1 MAFPVI
7 LTRRKSVTKD
17 WVQCNSTPVKV
28 CKLPVHGLTEGDS
41 YHFRVRAVN
50 SAGISLPSRMSSGVI
65 AADVES
71 DVEGMAQNTQRSN
84 RALIC
89 PKSIQDVR
97 EELEQSSVSLTQ
109 SSHRI
114 VVLLWVKY
122 TISCWI

>member
-7 LTRRKSVTKD
+7 LTRRKSGTKD

-89 PKSIQDVR
+89 PQSIQGVR
-97 EELEQSSVSLTQ
+97 EELEQNSVCPTDIKSLTQ

-114 VVLLWVKY
+114 VV
-122 TISCWI
+122 